1 MKKLIK
7 VGAAAEKHL
16 KKLNLDKYL
25 DENSKS
31 ELIIKKQIK
40 IVKKLDD
47 GTESYFRWEGTNE
60 VPEDIISEMKNAEV
74 WINIDISPVQKQ
86 EDLEKEIL
94 IKVIE
99 GDEEKTLY
107 INSGIDQALDELI
120 DVEPDQIEEI
130 EVIKGEKADSRKAQL
145 GVNIEDAAEG
155 VRIISLIEGSA
166 AQDAKLLEGD
176 IITDVNNE
184 KVQTM
189 QELVDAIKDKN
200 PGETVRI
207 GILRKGNKSVK
218 TVTLEAFNAEKY
230 KQLEK
235 KIIIKMKK

>member
-1 MKKLIK
+1 
-7 VGAAAEKHL
+7 
-16 KKLNLDKYL
+16 
-25 DENSKS
+25 
-31 ELIIKKQIK
+31 
-40 IVKKLDD
+40 
-47 GTESYFRWEGTNE
+47 
-60 VPEDIISEMKNAEV
+60 MKNAEV

-86 EDLEKEIL
+86 EELEEEIL
-94 IKVIE
+94 INIIE
-99 GDEEKTLY
+99 GDEEKTMY
-107 INSGIDQALDELI
+107 INSGNDQALEEFVDI
-120 DVEPDQIEEI
+120 EPDQIEEI

-166 AQDAKLLEGD
+166 AQDAKLMEGD
-176 IITDVNNE
+176 IITDVNSE